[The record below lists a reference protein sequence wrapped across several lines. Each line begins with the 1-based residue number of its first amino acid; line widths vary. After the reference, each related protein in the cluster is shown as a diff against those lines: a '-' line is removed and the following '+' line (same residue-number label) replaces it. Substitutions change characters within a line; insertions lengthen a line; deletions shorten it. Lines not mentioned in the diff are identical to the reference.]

1 MSHEDPTYLECW
13 KNDAA
18 EFGLPLDVQKGL
30 IFLVAWYLRVNGPQD
45 SLDEWLRYTQKLSD
59 KISLTPPHIPKNSG
73 ADFNDKAIE
82 ELLSE
87 FTYRFAPDFEPRIA
101 RTEVGEFCVWKQ
113 PTERR
118 LPECLN
124 PDTFLLRDFE
134 EIYTS
139 LCAQIGK
146 HLEGD
151 DLEDCYLAGFTFFDA
166 YWPFDN
172 QGTLQIARLVSE
184 FLPPHFQ
191 WLCLC
196 LKVPAREIP
205 LSNPV
210 QKVLNCF
217 LDAGEG
223 DLYRLAIVLSDR
235 LHYLG
240 PGQKNEAVWRATLP
254 EYTALAVYTQ
264 LTLEPLV
271 GEQWFTDLQER
282 CQDKGFEP
290 PPVYSSLHQAA
301 EHVREIVLKRW
312 GFDIRRGYASL
323 KPGEQWSRRACV
335 TFTCAV
341 NAILRPDW
349 NSNIRSDS

>member
-1 MSHEDPTYLECW
+1 M
-13 KNDAA
+13 
-18 EFGLPLDVQKGL
+18 
-30 IFLVAWYLRVNGPQD
+30 
-45 SLDEWLRYTQKLSD
+45 
-59 KISLTPPHIPKNSG
+59 
-73 ADFNDKAIE
+73 
-82 ELLSE
+82 
-87 FTYRFAPDFEPRIA
+87 
-101 RTEVGEFCVWKQ
+101 
-113 PTERR
+113 
-118 LPECLN
+118 
-124 PDTFLLRDFE
+124 
-134 EIYTS
+134 
-139 LCAQIGK
+139 
-146 HLEGD
+146 
-151 DLEDCYLAGFTFFDA
+151 
-166 YWPFDN
+166 
-172 QGTLQIARLVSE
+172 
-184 FLPPHFQ
+184 
-191 WLCLC
+191 
-196 LKVPAREIP
+196 
-205 LSNPV
+205 

-335 TFTCAV
+335 TFTCTVSAV
-341 NAILRPDW
+341 LRPDW
-349 NSNIRSDS
+349 NRNVCSDI